1 MSILVDRNSR
11 VLVQGITGRDGSFH
25 AKGMKDYGTKVVA
38 GVTPSKG
45 GTSVD
50 GIPVFDTVA
59 EAVARTRAD
68 VSVIY
73 VPAAL
78 AQDAMY
84 EAIDSEIPVV
94 VCISEGIPVRDMVD
108 VAAYLRGRS
117 TRLIGPNCP
126 GLITPGGCK
135 VGIMPGFIHAPGRI
149 GLVSRSGT
157 LTYEVVWQ
165 LTRAKMGQST
175 CIGIGGDP
183 IIGTR
188 FVDTLALFEADDATD
203 AIVLIGEIGGTD
215 EEDAAALIEKHVTKP
230 VVAFIA
236 GQTAP
241 PGKRMG
247 HAGAIVSGGAG
258 TAQEKMARFE
268 RAGVP
273 VAKVPSEIPGLVAR
287 ALERRR
293 KPVLRVVRG
302 SGPAAKRGAAKKRP
316 AMKRAAT
323 ANRPSA
329 KKTAARKSAAKKT
342 AARKNAARTN
352 GAKKTAAKKRPA
364 RGGASR
370 ASRRR

>member
-25 AKGMKDYGTKVVA
+25 AKGMKEYGSKVVA
-38 GVTPSKG
+38 GVTPGKG
-45 GTSVD
+45 GTNVD

-94 VCISEGIPVRDMVD
+94 VCISEGIPARDMVD

-126 GLITPGGCK
+126 GLITPGQCK

-188 FVDTLALFEADDATD
+188 FVDTLALFEADDDTD

-215 EEDAAALIEKHVTKP
+215 EEDAAALIEQHVTKP

-273 VAKVPSEIPGLVAR
+273 VAKVPSDIPGLVAR
-287 ALERRR
+287 ALEGRR
-293 KPVLRVVRG
+293 KPVLRVLRG
-302 SGPAAKRGAAKKRP
+302 SAPSVKGAMKKTASKRTAGT
-316 AMKRAAT
+316 KRAAGT
-323 ANRPSA
+323 KKPAIKKRASKRTTA
-329 KKTAARKSAAKKT
+329 KKKGPTRRA
-342 AARKNAARTN
+342 
-352 GAKKTAAKKRPA
+352 
-364 RGGASR
+364 ASR